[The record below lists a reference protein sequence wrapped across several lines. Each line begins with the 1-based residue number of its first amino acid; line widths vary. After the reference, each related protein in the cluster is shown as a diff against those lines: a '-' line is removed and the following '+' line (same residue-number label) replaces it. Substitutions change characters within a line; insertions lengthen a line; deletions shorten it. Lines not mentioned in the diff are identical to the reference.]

1 MTYSYCLRCAKKF
14 RSVRASNNPSQ
25 ISIDY
30 CAVCIRR
37 LVEAGH
43 IMRKGP
49 TGPGGQKGK
58 KKTRAKRAMN
68 SIPRA
73 PQGDE

>member
-1 MTYSYCLRCAKKF
+1 MTYSYCKNCSRRF
-14 RSVRASNNPSQ
+14 RSVRASNQPSQ
-25 ISIDY
+25 ISIWY
-30 CAVCIRR
+30 CPTCIRR
-37 LVEAGH
+37 LVEGGH

-58 KKTRAKRAMN
+58 KKTGAKRTMN